1 MENNKDLIE
10 QLQKQFDE
18 ASSKLQE
25 MCKSYSDQSSIVR
38 ALSEQLIQARAG
50 YPEIVGATFKKC
62 ENKYCCLYLKVLD
75 KVTRENS
82 NYVCES
88 ITVYFSGDD
97 EHVGEVEYRPRSF
110 EMFEYNY
117 IEDCWECNYG
127 DIRLDRISEDEYEHF
142 KSYFIT
148 SNPPKK
154 KSDIKL

>member
-18 ASSKLQE
+18 EPSKLE
-25 MCKSYSDQSSIVR
+25 EICKSYSDQSIIVR
-38 ALSEQLIQARAG
+38 VLSEQLMQARDG

-62 ENKYCCLYLKVLD
+62 ENKFCCLYLKVLD

-97 EHVGEVEYRPRSF
+97 EKVGEVVYRPISF
-110 EMFEYNY
+110 ETLEYNY
-117 IEDCWECNYG
+117 SEDCWQCNYG
-127 DIRLDRISEDEYEHF
+127 DISLERVSEDEYNHF

-148 SNPPKK
+148 GNHPQK